1 MSRFD
6 REQSITLMT
15 VPECAS
21 SLRWR
26 RLSPTHKRNDKGSH
40 TMAKKKKAAKKA
52 AKKAKKSR

>member
-6 REQSITLMT
+6 REQSITLLT

-40 TMAKKKKAAKKA
+40 TMAKKKKKAAKKA
-52 AKKAKKSR
+52 AKKKKSR

>member
-6 REQSITLMT
+6 REQSITLLT

-40 TMAKKKKAAKKA
+40 TMAKKKKKA